1 MPSSFLFGSL
11 PHCPA
16 YGLSAIDNYWPT
28 SIPAVSLAAAILR
41 KLRSRRTPPPPP
53 PNAEEGEEDE
63 RFARPVTASAEGN
76 ATDTDAVVPSSFSS
90 PPPRRAM
97 ASAASAGVA
106 ALGIS
111 GADGEW
117 AAACPPLRRNLHLLA
132 PDEVSAWCSSA
143 VDLLVLRCGAPTVLI
158 SRRGFKLIECVAS
171 V

>member
-1 MPSSFLFGSL
+1 
-11 PHCPA
+11 
-16 YGLSAIDNYWPT
+16 
-28 SIPAVSLAAAILR
+28 
-41 KLRSRRTPPPPP
+41 
-53 PNAEEGEEDE
+53 
-63 RFARPVTASAEGN
+63 
-76 ATDTDAVVPSSFSS
+76 
-90 PPPRRAM
+90 M
-97 ASAASAGVA
+97 ASGASGVA